1 MIRDLLTALYRG
13 RPDPRRRRRFVPVP
27 PGTCRLEARLDLV
40 GVALT
45 APAAI
50 VAAPAPL
57 PPPAPAPAPTGPMP
71 LPPTDPPGPSVPD

>member
-1 MIRDLLTALYRG
+1 MIRNLLTALYRG
-13 RPDPRRRRRFVPVP
+13 RPDPRRRRRFVPEP

-50 VAAPAPL
+50 VAAPALISLPPPPTPTGPIPL
-57 PPPAPAPAPTGPMP
+57 PPA
-71 LPPTDPPGPSVPD
+71 PPGPLVPD

>member
-13 RPDPRRRRRFVPVP
+13 RPDPRRRRRFVPEP

-50 VAAPAPL
+50 VAAPAPISL
-57 PPPAPAPAPTGPMP
+57 PTSPTPTGPMP
-71 LPPTDPPGPSVPD
+71 SPPTPPGPLVPD